1 MNYQLPN
8 GKTIYLTVEEY
19 LSLTDQDIQYII
31 ALDLGEGVLN
41 PFKGS
46 VINSNSSEEIEYDFS
61 YVINDEDMEDESYNP
76 FDDIVD
82 LSDSLEK

>member
-8 GKTIYLTVEEY
+8 GKTIYLTIEEY
-19 LSLTDQDIQYII
+19 LSLTDEDIQYLVS
-31 ALDLGEGVLN
+31 LDLGESVLN

-46 VINSNSSEEIEYDFS
+46 VITSNIQEKEYDFS
-61 YVINDEDMEDESYNP
+61 FVTNDEETEDESFNP

-82 LSDSLEK
+82 LSDNLEK

>member
-8 GKTIYLTVEEY
+8 GKTIYLTIEEY
-19 LSLTDQDIQYII
+19 LNLTDEDIQYLVS
-31 ALDLGEGVLN
+31 LDLGESVLN

-46 VINSNSSEEIEYDFS
+46 VINSNIQEKEYDFS
-61 YVINDEDMEDESYNP
+61 FVINDEETEEESFNP

-82 LSDSLEK
+82 LSDNLEK